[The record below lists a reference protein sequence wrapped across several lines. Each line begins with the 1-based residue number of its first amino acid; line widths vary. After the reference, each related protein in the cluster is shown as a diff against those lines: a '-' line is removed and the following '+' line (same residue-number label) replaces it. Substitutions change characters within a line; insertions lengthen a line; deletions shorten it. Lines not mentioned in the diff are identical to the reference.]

1 MPCNAT
7 IKTAGF
13 ASKSS
18 NSDTD
23 FLLKGNKGR
32 KLIMLNISNGFFEI
46 SDGLQIFSGFSFE
59 QFKNTRFYK
68 NQDGL
73 RIFYLD
79 EQQII
84 DNRKYIVSLFFRNG
98 KIYIVSLICCD
109 KEFSEKDEHKRKILH
124 DNILNEL
131 GINQQ
136 MEYSWGKILS
146 DYDARSNV
154 SSIDIIYF

>member
-1 MPCNAT
+1 
-7 IKTAGF
+7 
-13 ASKSS
+13 
-18 NSDTD
+18 
-23 FLLKGNKGR
+23 
-32 KLIMLNISNGFFEI
+32 MLDISNGFFKI
-46 SDGLQIFSGFSFE
+46 SDKLIIFPSFSFE
-59 QFKNTRFYK
+59 QLKNTRFYK

-98 KIYIVSLICCD
+98 KIYMVSLICCD
-109 KEFSEKDEHKRKILH
+109 KEFSEKDEDKRKILH
-124 DNILNEL
+124 DDILNEL

-136 MEYSWGKILS
+136 MEYSWGKISS

-154 SSIDIIYF
+154 SSIDIMYF

>member
-1 MPCNAT
+1 
-7 IKTAGF
+7 
-13 ASKSS
+13 
-18 NSDTD
+18 
-23 FLLKGNKGR
+23 
-32 KLIMLNISNGFFEI
+32 MLDINNGFFEV
-46 SDGLQIFSGFSFE
+46 SNELTIFPDFSFE
-59 QFKNTRFYK
+59 QFKNTKFYK

-98 KIYIVSLICCD
+98 KIYMVSLICCD
-109 KEFSEKDEHKRKILH
+109 KEFSEKDEYKRKILH
-124 DNILNEL
+124 DDILNEL

-136 MEYSWGKILS
+136 MEYNWGKISS

-154 SSIDIIYF
+154 SSIDIMYF